1 MNTTLSKQVLQ
12 ADGRYFNDLELQTLE
27 QYQQTF
33 SLRLQTYHLLSQQA
47 DSLIMQTLRRMLV
60 VDRAAIQAHG
70 ETCKRDMGYVLR
82 SVALAILKDDEEGY
96 KQTLILW
103 MQNIMAALNKESQ
116 SSRAYR
122 LMQEVV
128 RETMPLESAGLVN
141 HYLELFIT
149 ALNAGN

>member
-1 MNTTLSKQVLQ
+1 MNTTLTKQVLQ

-27 QYQQTF
+27 LYEQTF
-33 SLRLQTYHLLSQQA
+33 SLRLQTYNLLSQQA
-47 DSLIMQTLRRMLV
+47 DSLILQTLRRMLV
-60 VDRAAIQAHG
+60 IDRAAIQAHG
-70 ETCKRDMGYVLR
+70 ETCKRDMSYVLR

-128 RETMPLESAGLVN
+128 RETMPSESAGLVN

-149 ALNAGN
+149 ALTAGT